1 MLQAINAVSG
11 SAWLRTANGQLVL
24 FNPEGVECYRGSPDP
39 DAVAAAFS
47 EEHPAIIQ
55 EVVNW
60 LRRADVF
67 GSGFYFKPVNS
78 RQLAPLVKPGTGI
91 LRV

>member
-1 MLQAINAVSG
+1 MPNAINAVGG

-24 FNPEGVECYRGSPDP
+24 FNPEGVECYRGKPTVE
-39 DAVAAAFS
+39 AVEAAFA
-47 EEHPAIIQ
+47 EEHPVIVQ
-55 EVVNW
+55 EILNW

-78 RQLAPLVKPGTGI
+78 MQLAPKAKPSGGMR
-91 LRV
+91 L

>member
-24 FNPEGVECYRGSPDP
+24 FNPEGVECYRGKPDA
-39 DAVAAAFS
+39 DAVAEAFK
-47 EEHPAIIQ
+47 EEHPAIVQ
-55 EVVNW
+55 ELLNW
-60 LRRADVF
+60 LRRSDVL
-67 GSGFYFKPVNS
+67 GSGFHFKPVNS
-78 RQLAPLVKPGTGI
+78 RQLAPLVKPQSKS